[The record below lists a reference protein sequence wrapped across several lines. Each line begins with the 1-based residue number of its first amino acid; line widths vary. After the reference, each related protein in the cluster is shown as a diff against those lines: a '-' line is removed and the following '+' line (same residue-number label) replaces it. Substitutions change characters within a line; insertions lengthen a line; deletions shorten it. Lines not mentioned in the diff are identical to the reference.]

1 MLNPSPL
8 APSSPSSPSS
18 PSASSNAFSAPA
30 DHPVAAEAA
39 RPWLTLL
46 TQSILEHVLDF
57 LSLHDRVTLERRAC
71 HALSR
76 SLQARAAVDGALMQV
91 TDIWSATSLQA
102 RLGALPQSNLPAF
115 GRAQVMA
122 GMLARLPELPH
133 GERWRAIEA
142 VLDRLDTV
150 SGATGPVLHALA
162 ACIADP
168 VASGELDEPQWLRLA
183 QAIAMVPLT
192 VGARARVAAL
202 RRVVGPRPTQT
213 ARRLATT
220 LLPDATRALAVARA
234 LPASEQRQGFEQLL
248 CALMAGSRDHSTY
261 AADWSALLAAA
272 AGEIGRDAPFAA
284 RLFCA
289 LLTLLPGGRT
299 ASEYHGQAPSPDET
313 FQRWTAV
320 LNAAAALPGDT
331 GFTVARASVRTA
343 TATLLSDP
351 DRAEP
356 AIASLLAHLQA
367 SQMETAQQLHVR
379 AELIPCL
386 PHAQQAPAWHA
397 LWDEVERRS
406 LPSLAILLV
415 HVQRW
420 HPCDPVRAWRRAQTY
435 CLTATAPT
443 PEQRAALMCHAGLF
457 CVPGTAD
464 AEAMFDGISELAL
477 RHHQLL
483 PLVQWVAADDDQ
495 PADRILAVI
504 WKLPPPVQARAF
516 SQWLGLRGWVDELLP
531 VPLPLARQLQAMG
544 CWEELSEMA
553 AAWTR
558 RCSRMLETGPTLRPS
573 APHAALPELAKDM
586 LDVLEA
592 SAPDARPPELLAEL
606 AQLTSGLWLQAGVAP
621 PVDRVWDLIDRL
633 DAPAVRTAME
643 ALHRLKQAP
652 RRLPGDDELP
662 LGECWARPTLLRAA
676 ELVRTRFT
684 APERRRWL
692 ARLVEAE
699 GRSGDFRPDVERNR
713 FDAVRQALW
722 RIATTLPGDA
732 IDPLHDRIASW
743 FSPAARDPSALGAW
757 QQAAAQFDAYRR

>member
-18 PSASSNAFSAPA
+18 SNAFSAPA
-30 DHPVAAEAA
+30 GHAVAAETA

-46 TQSILEHVLDF
+46 PQSILERVLDF
-57 LSLHDRVTLERRAC
+57 LSLHDRVTLERKAC

-76 SLQARAAVDGALMQV
+76 SLRARAAVDGALMQV
-91 TDIWSATSLQA
+91 TDIWSAASLRAQ
-102 RLGALPQSNLPAF
+102 LGVLPQSNLPAF

-122 GMLARLPELPH
+122 GMLSRLPELPR
-133 GERWRAIEA
+133 GERWSAIEA

-150 SGATGPVLHALA
+150 SGAAGPVLDALA

-168 VASGELDEPQWLRLA
+168 LTSGELDEAQWMRLA
-183 QAIAMVPLT
+183 QAVAMVPLA

-202 RRVVGPRPTQT
+202 RRAVGPRPTPSV
-213 ARRLATT
+213 RRLATT

-234 LPASEQRQGFEQLL
+234 LPACEQRQGFEQLL
-248 CALMAGSRDHSTY
+248 CALMAGSRDHAAY

-272 AGEIGRDAPFAA
+272 AGEIGRDAAFAA

-299 ASEYHGQAPSPDET
+299 ASEYHGRAPSPEEAL
-313 FQRWTAV
+313 QRWSAV
-320 LNAAAALPGDT
+320 LHGAAALPGDA
-331 GFTVARASVRTA
+331 GFAVARAAIRTA

-351 DRAEP
+351 ERAEP
-356 AIASLLAHLQA
+356 AIASQLAHLKA
-367 SQMETAQQLHVR
+367 SRMQTAQQLHVR
-379 AELIPCL
+379 AELIPYL
-386 PHAQQAPAWHA
+386 PPAQQVPAWHA

-406 LPSLAILLV
+406 LPSLAMLLV

-420 HPCDPVRAWRRAQTY
+420 HPCDPVHAWRRAQDY

-443 PEQRAALMCHAGLF
+443 PEQRAALMCQAGLF
-457 CVPGTAD
+457 CAPGTAD
-464 AEAMFDGISELAL
+464 AEAMFDAIGELAL

-483 PLVQWVAADDDQ
+483 PLVQWVAIDDDQ
-495 PADRILAVI
+495 PADRILSVI

-516 SQWLGLRGWVDELLP
+516 SQWLALRGWVDELLP
-531 VPLPLARQLQAMG
+531 VPLPLARQLQAIG
-544 CWEELSEMA
+544 CWEELGEMA
-553 AAWTR
+553 TAWTR
-558 RCSRMLETGPTLRPS
+558 RCSRLLETGPTLLPS
-573 APHAALPELAKDM
+573 AAHDALPELAADM
-586 LDVLEA
+586 LGVLEA
-592 SAPDARPPELLAEL
+592 SAPAARPPELLAEV
-606 AQLTSGLWLQAGVAP
+606 AQLTSGLWLQAAASP
-621 PVDRVWDLIDRL
+621 LIDRTWDLIDRL

-643 ALHRLKQAP
+643 ILYRLKQAS
-652 RRLPGDDELP
+652 RKLPGDGDLL

-699 GRSGDFRPDVERNR
+699 GRMGDFRPDLERNR
-713 FDAVRQALW
+713 FDTVRQALW
-722 RIATTLPGDA
+722 RIASALPREA
-732 IDPLHDRIASW
+732 IDAVHGTIAAW
-743 FSPAARDPSALGAW
+743 FAPASRDPSALRAW
-757 QQAAAQFDAYRR
+757 QQAAAQFDTYRR

>member
-1 MLNPSPL
+1 M
-8 APSSPSSPSS
+8 
-18 PSASSNAFSAPA
+18 
-30 DHPVAAEAA
+30 AAETP

-46 TQSILEHVLDF
+46 PQSILEHVLDF
-57 LSLHDRVTLERRAC
+57 LSLHDRVTLERKAC
-71 HALSR
+71 HALTR
-76 SLQARAAVDGALMQV
+76 SLRARAAVDGVLMQV
-91 TDIWSATSLQA
+91 TDIWSAASLQA

-142 VLDRLDTV
+142 VVDRLDTV
-150 SGATGPVLHALA
+150 TGAAGPVLDALA

-168 VASGELDEPQWLRLA
+168 LASGELDEPQWLRLA

-192 VGARARVAAL
+192 VGARARVAAM
-202 RRVVGPRPTQT
+202 RRAVGPRPTPW

-220 LLPDATRALAVARA
+220 LLPDAAHALAVARA
-234 LPASEQRQGFEQLL
+234 LLASEQRQGCEQLL
-248 CALMAGSRDHSTY
+248 CALMAGSRDHTAY

-272 AGEIGRDAPFAA
+272 ARESGRDAAFAA

-299 ASEYHGQAPSPDET
+299 ASEYHGRAPSPDEAL
-313 FQRWTAV
+313 QRWSAV
-320 LNAAAALPGDT
+320 LHGAAALPGDA
-331 GFTVARASVRTA
+331 GFAVARAAIRTA

-367 SQMETAQQLHVR
+367 SRMETAQQLHVR
-379 AELIPCL
+379 AELVPYL
-386 PHAQQAPAWHA
+386 PGAQQAPAWHA

-406 LPSLAILLV
+406 LPSLAIQLI

-420 HPCDPVRAWRRAQTY
+420 HPCDPVHAWRRAQAY
-435 CLTATAPT
+435 CLTATAPA
-443 PEQRAALMCHAGLF
+443 PEQRAALMCQAGIY
-457 CVPGTAD
+457 CAPGTAD
-464 AEAMFDGISELAL
+464 AEAMFDAISELAV

-483 PLVQWVAADDDQ
+483 PLVQWVATDDDQ
-495 PADRILAVI
+495 PADRILSVI

-516 SQWLGLRGWVDELLP
+516 AQWLGLRGWVDELLP
-531 VPLPLARQLQAMG
+531 VPLPLARRLQAMG

-553 AAWTR
+553 AAWAR
-558 RCSRMLETGPTLRPS
+558 RCSRLLETGPTLLPS
-573 APHAALPELAKDM
+573 PAYAALPELATDM

-592 SAPDARPPELLAEL
+592 SAPAARPPELLAEV
-606 AQLTSGLWLQAGVAP
+606 AQLTSGLWLQAAASP
-621 PVDRVWDLIDRL
+621 LIDRTWDLIDRL

-643 ALHRLKQAP
+643 TLYRLKQAS
-652 RRLPGDDELP
+652 RKLPGDDDLL

-676 ELVRTRFT
+676 ELVRARFT

-699 GRSGDFRPDVERNR
+699 GRMGDFRPDVERNR

-722 RIATTLPGDA
+722 RLATTLPADA
-732 IDPLHDRIASW
+732 VDASHDTIAAWFAPASRDPLHLD
-743 FSPAARDPSALGAW
+743 AW
-757 QQAAAQFDAYRR
+757 LQAAARFASYRR